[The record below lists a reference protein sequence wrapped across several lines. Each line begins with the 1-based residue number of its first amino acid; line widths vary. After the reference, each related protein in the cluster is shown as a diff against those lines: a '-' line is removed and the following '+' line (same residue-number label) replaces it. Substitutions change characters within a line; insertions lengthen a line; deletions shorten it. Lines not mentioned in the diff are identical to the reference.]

1 MNQAS
6 LFIMKIKNVLIL
18 FTVFFSIPSF
28 GASHASIPSLSAI
41 SKLAIEVIEK
51 KINVADGAK
60 VKITPQSL
68 DSRLTPPLCLPPI
81 KAELATNRA
90 IKRTN
95 TVKISCDSPQLDYP
109 WQIFLSVRV
118 DILYPVVVAR
128 ETLGPGDLL
137 SSGDVSVQYV
147 DQTYLR
153 GQQFDTVEQ
162 VIGTRVKRRI
172 PPNQPIFSNNLC
184 FVCKG
189 DIVSIFARSQTLVIK
204 TVGEALRDGNLGDR
218 IRIKNTNSNK
228 SLHATVIGVGEVEVR
243 M

>member
-1 MNQAS
+1 
-6 LFIMKIKNVLIL
+6 MKIKNILIL

-28 GASHASIPSLSAI
+28 GASQASIPSLSAI

-60 VKITPQSL
+60 IKITPQSL

-189 DIVSIFARSQTLVIK
+189 DIVSIFARSRTLVIK